1 MYHDL
6 EQRTMGGVIRY
17 AAKRWSDRTAI
28 YWNDKKITFKELDG
42 LSQAFAKGLVAKG
55 IQKGDRVGIW
65 MHNHAEWVTAWF
77 GASKIGAVLV
87 PLDYWYKPAEAEYIL
102 HHSGARALVISEAM
116 LNVDFPAMVE
126 EIRTR
131 LRGLDLVV
139 ALGNVERERLISW
152 EELIEYGSDISD
164 QEMTEIA
171 DEIGEHDMEF
181 ILYTSG
187 TTGKPKG
194 VVLSHYNVIRNSWDI
209 GAQLN
214 ATEKDNI
221 LVPVPYSHAFGNTV
235 ALTVAVLRGAAQTPM
250 LYYEPKKALE
260 MIDKYGV
267 TVHMGVPT
275 MFIRELHEFRKDGFS
290 LETLRT
296 GIMAGAPCP
305 IDIVEGVLKEMKCNI
320 LIGYGQT
327 EASPVITMTSLCDS
341 PEIMATTVGKPLPG
355 IDVVIVDPDTHK
367 LLPVGQQGEL
377 VCKGYCV
384 MKGGYFK
391 QPDET
396 KKTVVSG
403 WLHTGDLGTVDEFG
417 YYRIT
422 GRAKD
427 MVIVGGFNVYPR
439 VIEEH
444 IITHP
449 KVKEVS
455 VTGVKDPE
463 LGEVVAAVVIP
474 AEGNNLHPQDIVDYC
489 YGRMS
494 SPSVPRYVATTDT
507 LPITGRGK
515 VQKFKLKD
523 QLNAKI
529 ESGEISKIVPTAV
542 KDKQRQ

>member
-1 MYHDL
+1 MYYDL

-17 AAKRWSDRTAI
+17 AAQRWSDRTAI
-28 YWNDKKITFKELDG
+28 YWNNNEITFKELDER
-42 LSQAFAKGLVAKG
+42 SQAFAKGLVAKG

-65 MHNHAEWVTAWF
+65 MHNHPEWVTAWF
-77 GASKIGAVLV
+77 GASKIGAVIV

-102 HHSGARALVISEAM
+102 HHSGARALVISGAM
-116 LNVDFPAMVE
+116 LNVDFPSMLE
-126 EIRTR
+126 EIRMR

-139 ALGNVERERLISW
+139 SLGNVEREGLISW
-152 EELIEYGSDISD
+152 EELIHYGSDISD
-164 QEMTEIA
+164 REMTEIA
-171 DEIGEHDMEF
+171 EEIGEHDTEF

-194 VVLSHYNVIRNSWDI
+194 VVLSHYNMIRNSWDI
-209 GAQLN
+209 GGQLH

-250 LYYEPKKALE
+250 LDYEPRKALE
-260 MIDKYGV
+260 MIDTYRV
-267 TVHMGVPT
+267 TVHIGVPT
-275 MFIRELHEFRKDGFS
+275 MFIRELHEFRKGGFS

-305 IDIVEGVLKEMKCNI
+305 RDIVEGVLTEMKCTI
-320 LIGYGQT
+320 LIAYGQT

-341 PEIMATTVGKPLPG
+341 PEIMAATVGKPLPG
-355 IDVVIVDPDTHK
+355 IDVLIVDPDTNK
-367 LLPVGQQGEL
+367 LLPLGRQGEL

-396 KKTVVSG
+396 KRTVVDG
-403 WLHTGDLGTVDEFG
+403 WLHTGDLGAVDEFG

-439 VIEEH
+439 AIEEH

-455 VTGVKDPE
+455 VTGVKDPD
-463 LGEVVAAVVIP
+463 LGEVVAAAVIP
-474 AEGNNLHPQDIVDYC
+474 AEGSTIHPQDIVDYC

-494 SPSVPRYVATTDT
+494 SPSVPRYVTTIDA

-515 VQKFKLKD
+515 VQKFKLKE
-523 QLNAKI
+523 LLSAKI
-529 ESGEISKIVPTAV
+529 ESGEIGKLVPAAV
-542 KDKQRQ
+542 KNK